1 MAKSTAEAQQRSNP
15 LLLPVPLVAAF
26 FDVTTATIG
35 NWQKLGCPKVSKG
48 CYNLKEIFVW
58 WLEHIYKSKHET
70 KGEKETRERFWAAK
84 ADNEELKRD
93 HTKGKLI
100 LKDRVDQEFTER
112 AADLRT
118 TFRAYKYRL
127 GPVLEGKSADEIMK
141 ILGDENDRILRN
153 FCRLGRYIGD
163 AATAEDKETKKAAKK
178 PAKKAK
184 KAPAKKAKSR
194 KR

>member
-1 MAKSTAEAQQRSNP
+1 MPTNQ
-15 LLLPVPLVAAF
+15 VAAF
-26 FDVTTATIG
+26 FEVTTATLG
-35 NWQKLGCPKVSKG
+35 NWIKMGFPKSARG
-48 CYNLKEIFVW
+48 LYDLKKCFDW

-112 AADLRT
+112 AADLRA

-153 FCRLGRYIGD
+153 FCRLGRYVGD
-163 AATAEDKETKKAAKK
+163 AATAEDKEIRKAAKK

-184 KAPAKKAKSR
+184 KPAAKKAKSR
-194 KR
+194 KK